1 MTLSFPPPIKNF
13 KTHTL
18 TTDALLLSRKY
29 ANLSIYDFRRKE
41 LFMSIMNTY
50 TGRKFDPMHIKPK
63 NICLE
68 DIAHALSYL
77 CRGGGQT
84 LIFYSVAQ
92 HCLNCAE
99 EARARGW
106 SDRMILACLLHDASE
121 AYISDIIRPVKAHLS
136 NYLEIEEMIM
146 NVIWEKFALNDLTSE
161 EHAMWKQIDNDILSA
176 ELPVLFPGEKTHQ
189 TAPLQSAPDLKEHP
203 FRDMEKQFLAFA
215 HQLGIQ

>member
-1 MTLSFPPPIKNF
+1 
-13 KTHTL
+13 
-18 TTDALLLSRKY
+18 
-29 ANLSIYDFRRKE
+29 
-41 LFMSIMNTY
+41 MSIMNTY
-50 TGRKFDPMHIKPK
+50 TGRKFDPMRIKPK

-92 HCLNCAE
+92 HCLNCAK

-106 SDRMILACLLHDASE
+106 SERMVLACLLHDASE

-146 NVIWEKFALNDLTSE
+146 NVIWEKFNLNDLSSE
-161 EHAMWKQIDNDILSA
+161 EHMMWTVSY
-176 ELPVLFPGEKTHQ
+176 TH
-189 TAPLQSAPDLKEHP
+189 L
-203 FRDMEKQFLAFA
+203 RA
-215 HQLGIQ
+215 HET